1 MIISPDTY
9 LYTKDGKYVWSV
21 PRVKAA
27 WDSARAAARRA
38 LFEFPVKPD
47 KVVLMMGVPA
57 SGKSTWLGK
66 HEDERCLYIDATFD
80 LPWKRKPW
88 IEMAREAGV
97 PITLVYFR
105 TPLDVCL
112 ERNAQ
117 RSSDRQVP
125 EDVIRAMSKKM
136 ASAPPVLEEGFARID
151 IVR

>member
-1 MIISPDTY
+1 MIISPDSF
-9 LYTKDGKYVWSV
+9 LYEGDKYVWSV

-38 LFEFPVKPD
+38 LFDFPYKPD

-57 SGKSTWLGK
+57 SGKTTWLQEN
-66 HEDERCLYIDATFD
+66 EDERCLYIDATFD

-88 IEMAREAGV
+88 MAREAGV
-97 PITLVYFR
+97 PITLVYFQ

-117 RSSDRQVP
+117 RSSDRMVP
-125 EDVIRAMSKKM
+125 EDVVRAMWNKM
-136 ASAPPVLEEGFARID
+136 ASSPPVLEEGFARID
-151 IVR
+151 LV